1 MQKLGR
7 GSAILLLALLGML
20 AAVAFFVYQGTLA
33 GDDRALPG
41 HFYIAMTLG
50 VVFSLAVGIG
60 LMALV
65 FYSSRRGHDDP
76 PTFS

>member
-1 MQKLGR
+1 MRKTGF
-7 GSAILLLALLGML
+7 GSIVLLLALLAIL

-33 GDDRALPG
+33 GDDRALPT

-50 VVFSLAVGIG
+50 VVFSLLVGIG

-65 FYSSRRGHDDP
+65 FYSSRSGHDDP